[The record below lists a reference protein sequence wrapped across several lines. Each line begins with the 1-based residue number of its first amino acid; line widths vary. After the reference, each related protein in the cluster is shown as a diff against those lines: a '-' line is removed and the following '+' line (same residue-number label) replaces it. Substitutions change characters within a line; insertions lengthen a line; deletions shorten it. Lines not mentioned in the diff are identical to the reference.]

1 MLISNLCVSSI
12 KPFKAPNKHQGLG
25 LGDSMLPFIA
35 LGLFPACVILP
46 YSHTSPLAIPL
57 ILPSHWKLW
66 ASYSASHANLNAQFS
81 LKQLGNLVYS
91 LGVEVTHLSNGSL
104 LLPQTKYIK
113 GLFNNA
119 NMSEAKGMLAP
130 MVAIL
135 KLSKLGSNYLSI
147 RPTTDPLLV
156 LCSIQPSLE
165 SHWAAIKRIKH
176 GLLLNPAPLFKPL
189 SITIVSDV
197 DWVWRADQ
205 DNRKST
211 FCIYPRP
218 NLVAWWSRKQTLVA
232 KSSTETE
239 YRSLVHKAAE
249 VLWLQS
255 LLKELSCSKHLLYC
269 DNLSTVALSH
279 NPELHTKTKHMELDM
294 FS

>member
-1 MLISNLCVSSI
+1 
-12 KPFKAPNKHQGLG
+12 
-25 LGDSMLPFIA
+25 
-35 LGLFPACVILP
+35 
-46 YSHTSPLAIPL
+46 
-57 ILPSHWKLW
+57 
-66 ASYSASHANLNAQFS
+66 
-81 LKQLGNLVYS
+81 
-91 LGVEVTHLSNGSL
+91 
-104 LLPQTKYIK
+104 
-113 GLFNNA
+113 
-119 NMSEAKGMLAP
+119 

-135 KLSKLGSNYLSI
+135 TLSKLGSNYLNI
-147 RPTTDPLLV
+147 WPTTAPLLA
-156 LCSIQPSLE
+156 LCKMQPSLE

-189 SITIVSDV
+189 SITIVSDA
-197 DWVWRADQ
+197 DWRADP

-211 FCIYPRP
+211 FCIYLRP
-218 NLVAWWSRKQTLVA
+218 NLVAWWSRKQILVA

-239 YRSLVHKAAE
+239 YRSPVHKAAE

-279 NPELHTKTKHMELDM
+279 NPEWHGKTKHMEMDM